1 VQISVRVEER
11 SRKEVTN
18 DGRSTDGSYKAMMQS
33 MERGEEEKEK
43 ERRRR
48 EGEKKR
54 RREKERKR

>member
-54 RREKERKR
+54 KR